1 MSANMDTHIERR
13 LKELRR
19 RLDLARKRVAYWSGR
34 PSASGYG
41 YSPGSGAD
49 ADIEYENALADC
61 DALADEIASITGR
74 RPKVTDV
81 RAKYSRAKYSE
92 RLNLGL
98 GVLLR
103 AVPAH
108 RPSKPKKDNHV
119 QASHDHPQNR

>member
-19 RLDLARKRVAYWSGR
+19 RLNLARKRVAYWSGR

-49 ADIEYENALADC
+49 AGIEYEKALADC

-74 RPKVTDV
+74 RPKVTDI
-81 RAKYSRAKYSE
+81 RAEYSE

-98 GVLLR
+98 SALLR
-103 AVPAH
+103 VVPAH
-108 RPSKPKKDNHV
+108 KPSKPKEDNHV
-119 QASHDHPQNR
+119 